1 MKSGATVCF
10 VLAAISTFVAVKNVF
25 IDGANRP
32 EGIENLVGYAVG
44 AFLLPIAFLIG
55 GLVLL
60 EKSKRNVDDSKHS
73 DGKD

>member
-1 MKSGATVCF
+1 MKTGAIVCF
-10 VLAAISTFVAVKNVF
+10 VIASLAAIAAVNS
-25 IDGANRP
+25 IIGGPNRP

-60 EKSKRNVDDSKHS
+60 GKSKKA
-73 DGKD
+73 

>member
-1 MKSGATVCF
+1 MKSGAIVCF
-10 VLAAISTFVAVKNVF
+10 VMAALATIIAVNN
-25 IDGANRP
+25 IIGGANRP

-60 EKSKRNVDDSKHS
+60 DKSKKT
-73 DGKD
+73 